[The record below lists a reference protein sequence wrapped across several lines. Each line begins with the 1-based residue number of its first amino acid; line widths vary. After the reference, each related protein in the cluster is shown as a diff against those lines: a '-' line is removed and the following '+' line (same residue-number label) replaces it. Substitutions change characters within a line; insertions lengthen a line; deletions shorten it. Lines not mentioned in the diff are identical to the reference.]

1 MKSNT
6 SIITTPVATKKL
18 EFKKNEKG
26 QIMLDFSS
34 RPKNL
39 NK

>member
-6 SIITTPVATKKL
+6 SIIKTPVATKKL

-34 RPKNL
+34 RPKKL